1 MEEYYKIMSD
11 ILDVEYKMKAII
23 YVLDELEHFYSEE
36 TAFKE
41 KSLLTVIKGSLSC
54 VLKNVS
60 EIITCMDKM
69 TAEGKVNKQQ

>member
-11 ILDVEYKMKAII
+11 ILDVEYEMKAII
-23 YVLDELEHFYSEE
+23 YVLDELDHFYSEE
-36 TAFKE
+36 TAFRE
-41 KSLLTVIKGSLSC
+41 KSLLTVMKGSFSY

-60 EIITCMDKM
+60 EVITYMDKL

>member
-11 ILDVEYKMKAII
+11 ILDVEYEMKAII
-23 YVLDELEHFYSEE
+23 YVLDELDHFYSEE
-36 TAFKE
+36 TAFRE
-41 KSLLTVIKGSLSC
+41 KSLLTVMKGSFSH

-60 EIITCMDKM
+60 EVITYIDKL